1 MEREIY
7 IPPFTGVF
15 MSSAKKYQIDMCHGP
30 LFSKIVFFTLPLMM
44 TNILQLLFHA
54 ADLIVIGQ
62 FAPGEA
68 LAAVGATNGL
78 TVLVLNIF
86 FGLGTG
92 INVLVARYTG
102 AKNPE
107 KVSQN
112 VHTAVAIA
120 LYWGVAMAIIGIL
133 ISKPMLRLMATP
145 ENIIDKAALY
155 MWIYC
160 AGMPFVIFYNFGSA
174 ILRAVGDTKRP
185 MLYMLIAGIVNVLLN
200 LFFVLVFKMDVAGV
214 ALATKI
220 SNAVSAYL
228 VYRVLRD
235 TRDPIRFVWSKMKI
249 HASAL
254 REMLK
259 IGLPSAIQGAC
270 YSVSNIT
277 IQSSVNSFGWEAI
290 AGNTAAQSLEGVVY
304 VASSSLFYSAIS
316 FTGQNHGA
324 KKYKRIIKS
333 IFYCIIC
340 TVSVSLAA
348 GLLFLAFARPLLN
361 IYNSNQDVVE
371 WGLIRLKILLSTYFL
386 CGIMDAV
393 SGSLRGLGH
402 SIKPMFITLIGV
414 CAFRVFWV
422 FKVFPD
428 YRTMQSLVISYPISW
443 ITVILLNGTM
453 LFLICRRMLRKASH
467 RTFL

>member
-1 MEREIY
+1 MAS
-7 IPPFTGVF
+7 G
-15 MSSAKKYQIDMCHGP
+15 KKYQIDMCHGP

-62 FAPGEA
+62 FSTGEA

-102 AKNPE
+102 AKNP
-107 KVSQN
+107 KLVSKN
-112 VHTAVAIA
+112 VHTAVAVAI
-120 LYWGVAMAIIGIL
+120 YWGIAMAIIGIL

-185 MLYMLIAGIVNVLLN
+185 MIYMLVAGIVNVLFN

-235 TRDPIRFVWSKMKI
+235 TRDPIRFVWKKMKI

-254 REMLK
+254 KEMLQ

-270 YSVSNIT
+270 FSISNIT

-290 AGNTAAQSLEGVVY
+290 AGNTASQSLEGLVY

-324 KKYKRIIKS
+324 KRYKRIIRS
-333 IFYCIIC
+333 VFYCLIC
-340 TVSVSLAA
+340 TVTASLIC
-348 GLLFLAFARPLLN
+348 GGGILLFAKPLLGV
-361 IYNSNQDVVE
+361 YNADPQVIQ
-371 WGLIRLKILLSTYFL
+371 WGLTRLKILLTTYFL
-386 CGIMDAV
+386 CGIMDV
-393 SGSLRGLGH
+393 ISGSLRGLGH
-402 SIKPMFITLIGV
+402 SFKPMIVTLLGV

-422 FKVFPD
+422 VKIFPLD
-428 YRTMQSLVISYPISW
+428 RTMQNLIISYPVSWSLVIICNGFMLYW
-443 ITVILLNGTM
+443 ICHKM
-453 LFLICRRMLRKASH
+453 LQKASH
-467 RTFL
+467 RKFE

>member
-1 MEREIY
+1 MAS
-7 IPPFTGVF
+7 TN
-15 MSSAKKYQIDMCHGP
+15 KYQIDMCHGP

-44 TNILQLLFHA
+44 TNLLQLLFHA

-107 KVSQN
+107 MVSRN
-112 VHTAVAIA
+112 VHTAVAVAI
-120 LYWGVAMAIIGIL
+120 YWGIAMAIIGIL

-145 ENIIDKAALY
+145 EKIIDQAALY

-185 MLYMLIAGIVNVLLN
+185 MIYMLIAGIINVLLN

-214 ALATKI
+214 ALATKL
-220 SNAVSAYL
+220 SNVVSAYL
-228 VYRVLRD
+228 VFRVLKNS
-235 TRDPIRFVWSKMKI
+235 PGAIKLIKSKIKI
-249 HASAL
+249 HADSL
-254 REMLK
+254 KEMLR

-270 YSVSNIT
+270 YSISNIT
-277 IQSSVNSFGWEAI
+277 IQSSVNSFGWQAI
-290 AGNTAAQSLEGVVY
+290 AGNTAAQSLEGLVY
-304 VASSSLFYSAIS
+304 VACSSLFYSAIS

-324 KKYKRIIKS
+324 KKYKRIIHS

-340 TVSVSLAA
+340 TVSAA
-348 GLLFLAFARPLLN
+348 FIVGFSILLFGRTLLGV
-361 IYNSNQDVVE
+361 YNNDPNVIE
-371 WGLIRLKILLSTYFL
+371 WGWTRLKILLTTYCL
-386 CGIMDAV
+386 CGIMDV
-393 SGSLRGLGH
+393 ISGSLRGLGH
-402 SIKPMFITLIGV
+402 SVKPMIVTLFGV
-414 CAFRVFWV
+414 CAFRVLWV
-422 FKVFPD
+422 FKIFPN
-428 YRTMQSLVISYPISW
+428 YRTMSSLIFSYPVSWILVI
-443 ITVILLNGTM
+443 TLNGLM
-453 LFLICRRMLRKASH
+453 LTFICRKMLKKASH
-467 RTFL
+467 RKFE